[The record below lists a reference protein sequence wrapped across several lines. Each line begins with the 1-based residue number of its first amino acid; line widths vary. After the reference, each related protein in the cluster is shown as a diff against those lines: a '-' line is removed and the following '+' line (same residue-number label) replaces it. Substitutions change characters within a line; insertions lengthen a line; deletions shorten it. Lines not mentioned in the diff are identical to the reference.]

1 MTDITHYSDSELSL
15 LFLNDEF
22 FYKELMRAT
31 RREDFSIV
39 EDIANEYFI
48 FNQDQLEDLR
58 ETFNQEIE
66 ELL

>member
-1 MTDITHYSDSELSL
+1 MTDITHYSDHELSL

-66 ELL
+66 ALL

>member
-1 MTDITHYSDSELSL
+1 MTDITHYSDHELSL